1 MLLLG
6 ARRGRILKNFMR
18 SKASSGVTRHFQFSI
33 YKVFCGVTCR
43 ESPPDKGGEKMDEA
57 ARWAVTVC
65 VCAVVSAITEL
76 AASGTKLE
84 KNIRLLLGLMMLSAV
99 IIPLGTMLAD
109 IGTEGLS
116 AEYILSGELS
126 EKLDEQR
133 ELQIKEAV
141 ADLIAA
147 ALKNNNCE
155 PEDIEVIMDINE
167 DGCIS
172 IIRAKLILDA
182 KDAKR
187 APELC
192 RTVKNELGIECK
204 TVITEA

>member
-1 MLLLG
+1 
-6 ARRGRILKNFMR
+6 
-18 SKASSGVTRHFQFSI
+18 
-33 YKVFCGVTCR
+33 
-43 ESPPDKGGEKMDEA
+43 MDEA